1 MQLGYN
7 VIISNAE
14 ETANW
19 IKYTDNYTST
29 SFKINKATSDGST
42 ISQFWEV
49 KGFIS

>member
-14 ETANW
+14 QTANW
-19 IKYTDNYTST
+19 VKYTTDHTSN
-29 SFKINKATSDGST
+29 SFKIKKAIDDKST

-49 KGFIS
+49 KGFTS